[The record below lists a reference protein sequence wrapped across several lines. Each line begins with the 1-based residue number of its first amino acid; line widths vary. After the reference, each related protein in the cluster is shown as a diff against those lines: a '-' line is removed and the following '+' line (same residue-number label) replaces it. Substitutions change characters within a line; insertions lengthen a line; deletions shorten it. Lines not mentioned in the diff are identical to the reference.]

1 MTFLFYWLLKNG
13 YECIEDKKARKDKTF
28 TCLLSDTGLFYTIE
42 IYFTVKGKKINK
54 VTLIDSLK
62 ILNFSVEKIAKDY
75 GISTWSSLP
84 INPELAS
91 KVDAGCIEYFEG
103 NWLDNMIEMI
113 EKIEK

>member
-1 MTFLFYWLLKNG
+1 MIVEKAVKMANMMNIPVLGIVENMSYV
-13 YECIEDKKARKDKTF
+13 ECPD
-28 TCLLSDTGLFYTIE
+28 C
-42 IYFTVKGKKINK
+42 GKKIEIFGQSK
-54 VTLIDSLK
+54 
-62 ILNFSVEKIAKDY
+62 VEKIAKDY

-91 KVDAGCIEYFEG
+91 KVDAGCIEDFTG